1 MDGLN
6 YAAPIITMRGVSK
19 WYGDFKVLDGLDL
32 EVRPG
37 EKLIL
42 CGPSGSGKSTT
53 IRLLNRLE
61 EHQQGTIVVD
71 GICLLYTSRCV

>member
-1 MDGLN
+1 MVWRF
-6 YAAPIITMRGVSK
+6 A
-19 WYGDFKVLDGLDL
+19 VLDGLDL
-32 EVRPG
+32 DVRAG

-61 EHQQGTIVVD
+61 EHQRAA
-71 GICLLYTSRCV
+71 S